1 MSWNNIPNDERLRL
15 WKTLRTDIS
24 GLPLD
29 AQMNMVAKFFAS
41 MPYTTRT
48 LDYYT
53 PSAWP
58 TPWEILF
65 RSDVC
70 KSAISL
76 LIFYTFSLI
85 SSDHTIELHLI
96 DDATDMYLVPV
107 IDDQFVL
114 NYELGV
120 ISNYLDVSD
129 EYKIS
134 KKFTKE
140 QIKQIA

>member
-24 GLPLD
+24 GLTLD
-29 AQMNMVAKFFAS
+29 EQMNTVAKFFAS

-53 PSAWP
+53 PSGWP

-65 RSDVC
+65 RSDLC

-85 SSDHTIELHLI
+85 SSDHKIELHLI

-107 IDDQFVL
+107 IDDQFIL

-120 ISNYLDVSD
+120 VSNYLDVST
-129 EYKIS
+129 EYKIT
-134 KKFTKE
+134 KTFTKE